1 MFNFQFYSPTHLIFG
16 PGSVEQV
23 GEIVARFGGKT
34 VVLMGRSHAKAS
46 GLADKLAAMLCA
58 AEVELDVIDG
68 IASNPKLTEIINM
81 AEGLRENPP
90 NSVVALGG
98 GSVMDAG
105 RLLSLALTHEGDLW
119 DYRVIGAKGVAGI
132 QNRLIP
138 VITIP
143 TTGGSGT
150 AVSPA
155 AMASHASRKDVYF
168 SPLMSPAVAIVDPA
182 LALSLPRKLTLQ
194 TAVDG
199 FTQSLEAF
207 VASNAQPFSDM
218 FAAKGMQL
226 AYTALPKLA
235 ENLEDLQARSEISL
249 AGLLSVYAILQSGL
263 GAAHALSDPLSAHHD
278 IDHGQALGI
287 LLPSVM
293 RVNLEARL
301 EKFAEIAQL
310 LGADTREMSQKEAA
324 EEAVAMVEAII
335 AKVGLD
341 GRLSEFGVEEDELP
355 AFAAEAMNPAMATNP
370 QQLSEQDV
378 VMLFRQVL

>member
-16 PGSVEQV
+16 PGSLDQA
-23 GEIVARFGGKT
+23 GEVVARFGT
-34 VVLMGRSHAKAS
+34 DAVVLMGRSHAKAT
-46 GLADKLAAMLCA
+46 GLADTLTAGLREAG
-58 AEVELDVIDG
+58 VEPLVIDG
-68 IASNPKLTEIINM
+68 IASNPQLTDIVEM
-81 AEGLRENPP
+81 AERLRESPP
-90 NSVVALGG
+90 DSVVALGG

-119 DYRVIGAKGVAGI
+119 DYRVIGSKGVAGI

-168 SPLMSPAVAIVDPA
+168 SPLMSPAVALVDPQ
-182 LALSLPRKLTLQ
+182 LALTLPRSLTLQ
-194 TAVDG
+194 TAMDG
-199 FTQSLEAF
+199 FTQSLEAY

-226 AYTALPKLA
+226 AYSALPKLA
-235 ENLEDLQARSEISL
+235 EDLEDLEARSEISL

-263 GAAHALSDPLSAHHD
+263 GAAHALSDPLGAHHD
-278 IDHGQALGI
+278 IDHGLALAI
-287 LLPSVM
+287 LLPGVM
-293 RVNLEARL
+293 RANLEARVD
-301 EKFAEIAQL
+301 KFAEVARL
-310 LGADTREMSQKEAA
+310 LGCDTREMSSEEAA
-324 EEAVAMVEAII
+324 EAAVTLVEDLVAT
-335 AKVGLD
+335 VGLE
-341 GRLSEFGVEEDELP
+341 GRLSEFGVEADALP

-370 QQLSEQDV
+370 KQLSEQEV
-378 VMLFRQVL
+378 VEIYQQVL

>member
-23 GEIVARFGGKT
+23 GEIVARFGTET
-34 VVLMGRSHAKAS
+34 VVLMGRSHAKAT
-46 GLADKLAAMLCA
+46 GLADKLTDALREAG
-58 AEVELDVIDG
+58 VEPLVIDG
-68 IASNPKLTEIINM
+68 IASNPKLADIVEM
-81 AEGLRENPP
+81 ADRLQADPP

-119 DYRVIGAKGVAGI
+119 DYRVIGSKGVAGI

-138 VITIP
+138 VITVP

-155 AMASHASRKDVYF
+155 AMASHKSRKDVYF
-168 SPLMSPAVAIVDPA
+168 SPLMSPAVALVDPE
-182 LALSLPRKLTLQ
+182 LALTLPRSLTLQ
-194 TAVDG
+194 TAMDG

-226 AYTALPKLA
+226 AYAALPKLA
-235 ENLEDLQARSEISL
+235 EDLKDLEARSEISL
-249 AGLLSVYAILQSGL
+249 AGMLSVYAILQSGL
-263 GAAHALSDPLSAHHD
+263 GAVHALSDPLGAHHD
-278 IDHGQALGI
+278 IDHGLALGI

-293 RVNLEARL
+293 RANMEVRV
-301 EKFAEIAQL
+301 EKFAKIAQL
-310 LGADTREMSQKEAA
+310 LGCDTHAMSQEEAA
-324 EEAVAMVEAII
+324 EAAISVVEDLI
-335 AKVGLD
+335 ADVGLE
-341 GRLSEFGVEEDELP
+341 GRLSEFGVKEEELP

-370 QQLSEQDV
+370 KQLSEEEV
-378 VMLFRQVL
+378 AALYREVL